1 MSSSC
6 VPNVFLMSTLR
17 RRSCARCF
25 SRLLTPQTRR
35 TNPRGRQTTDLDG
48 KIGEDFF
55 ANYMLTARLAVERDF
70 EKIDEAP
77 NRRDWGSSSPL
88 MVNAFYG
95 PNNNG
100 LWIPAGILQSPFFDA
115 GNSDA
120 RNYGSIGSVLGHE
133 MSHGFDDNGM
143 PWQY

>member
-1 MSSSC
+1 MFFQVAYPTDEEDKPAWPSE
-6 VPNVFLMSTLR
+6 
-17 RRSCARCF
+17 
-25 SRLLTPQTRR
+25 
-35 TNPRGRQTTDLDG
+35 TTDLDG

-55 ANYMLTARLAVERDF
+55 TNYMLTARLAVERDF